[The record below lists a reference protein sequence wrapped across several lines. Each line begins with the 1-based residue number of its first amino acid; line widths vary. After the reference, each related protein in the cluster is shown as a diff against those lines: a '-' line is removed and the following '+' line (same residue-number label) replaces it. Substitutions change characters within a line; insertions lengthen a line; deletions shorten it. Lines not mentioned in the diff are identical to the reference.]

1 MAPGEIKRLQV
12 PAAFGRMRRRDV
24 ASGAMERA
32 GRIGA

>member
-12 PAAFGRMRRRDV
+12 PAAFGRMRRRDLTD
-24 ASGAMERA
+24 GAMARA